1 MRMGDEAFSEAEKE
15 LLEGNPLIPTYGS
28 MVPLSL
34 SNSRSS
40 KQLYRAMIK
49 KEIQNDV
56 PAKLSSSRA
65 ILLCFFLSSSHLY
78 FLTPNSSSPS
88 FIILILLLCIIIIVS
103 CDGDAASS
111 GEDAVTAYLPSFV
124 GFCAQRYWRH

>member
-56 PAKLSSSRA
+56 ITTFIRYLSR
-65 ILLCFFLSSSHLY
+65 
-78 FLTPNSSSPS
+78 
-88 FIILILLLCIIIIVS
+88 LLLLLSLHLLSIVS
-103 CDGDAASS
+103 RDGDAASS
-111 GEDAVTAYLPSFV
+111 REGPSKTHLSNSL
-124 GFCAQRYWRH
+124 GIYA